1 VNRSA
6 VDTAELSTVD
16 PHVPVSVLLENYT
29 PGQLAELDRIAR
41 GRGAPVAPVRV
52 DGGLVIIGPVL
63 QGDPVVCLGCAE
75 DTRLAALGA
84 AVPRSDAA
92 MRLGG
97 IADGPL
103 RPVVDAVVRSVL
115 DAAGS
120 YRDHVVALRLDSACL
135 AVHRIRPRPGGCA
148 ECRPLPADTAACA
161 VIHGGDELASTGT
174 LRLPNERT
182 TLAGLRT
189 ALLDLRHGPV
199 TGVFRT
205 GHLPLATATAPIVGP
220 GRLRQSGF
228 GRTVTFADA
237 ERIAL
242 FEAVERL
249 AGMSPLR
256 CQTTVEASFAELG
269 GDRAVEPAAL
279 GLHEPDR
286 HADPAF
292 RLTAYDPAARTRWVY
307 GWSYTHRRARL
318 LPEHVVYWG
327 NNTAGNR
334 FLSETSN
341 GCGLGNSLA
350 EAVLYGL
357 FEVAERDAF
366 LMAWYASTPLR
377 KLRVDD
383 TDPVLG
389 HLVDRLESLGYQL
402 LFFDATNDLGIP
414 VALTMA
420 RYVGPDP
427 ATPACFF
434 AAGAHPDPHAA
445 MVSAAVEIAV
455 DVENAVVRAREKPDD
470 YRRDRLLAMLE
481 RPELVRTMEDHVA
494 LYGLS
499 EAAGEYAFL
508 LGDVPT
514 IDPAELAP
522 STGDEWRSATN
533 LKALLERYTSRL
545 AGLGLEL
552 IAVDTSEQAVASELG
567 LYSAKV
573 IVPGTLPM
581 TFGHAYRR
589 TRGLTR
595 LFDVPHRLGR
605 VGAPLDEAS
614 VSLRPHPFP

>member
-1 VNRSA
+1 MNPGA
-6 VDTAELSTVD
+6 VALAELATVD
-16 PHVPVSVLLENYT
+16 PDVPVSVPLDSYT

-41 GRGAPVAPVRV
+41 GRSAPVVPVRV
-52 DGGLVIIGPVL
+52 DGGLVVIGPVL
-63 QGDPVVCLGCAE
+63 QGEPVVCLGCAE
-75 DTRLAALGA
+75 DIRLAAFGA

-103 RPVVDAVVRSVL
+103 RPVVDAVVRHVL
-115 DAAGS
+115 ETAGG
-120 YRDHVVALRLDSACL
+120 YRDRVVALRLDSAGL
-135 AVHRIRPRPGGCA
+135 AVHRIRPRSGGCA
-148 ECRPLPADTAACA
+148 ECLPLPGDTAAGA
-161 VIHGGDELASTGT
+161 VVHSGVELASAGT

-182 TLAGLRT
+182 TLAGLSA

-205 GHLPLATATAPIVGP
+205 GHLPLATVTAPIVGP
-220 GRLRQSGF
+220 GRTRQSGY

-242 FEAVERL
+242 FEAAERL
-249 AGMSPLR
+249 AGMSPR
-256 CQTTVEASFAELG
+256 RRETTVEASFAELG
-269 GDRAVEPAAL
+269 GDLAVDPAAL
-279 GLHEPDR
+279 GLHEPDSY
-286 HADPAF
+286 ADPAF
-292 RLTAYDPAARTRWVY
+292 RLTAYHPAARTRWVY

-327 NNTAGNR
+327 NHNAGAR
-334 FLSETSN
+334 FLTETSN

-377 KLRVDD
+377 KLGVDD

-414 VALTMA
+414 VALAMA
-420 RYVGPDP
+420 RYMGADP

-434 AAGAHPDPHAA
+434 AAGAHPDPRAA
-445 MVSAAVEIAV
+445 MASAAAEIAV
-455 DVENAVVRAREKPDD
+455 DVENGLVRAREKPDD

-494 LYGLS
+494 LYGLP

-514 IDPAELAP
+514 VDPAELA
-522 STGDEWRSATN
+522 STGDERPETDLA
-533 LKALLERYTSRL
+533 ALLDRYTGRL

-552 IAVDTSEQAVASELG
+552 IAVDTSEQAVARELG

-573 IVPGTLPM
+573 VVPGTLPM
-581 TFGHAYRR
+581 TFGHGHRR

-595 LFDVPHRLGR
+595 LFDVPYRLGR
-605 VGAPLDEAS
+605 AGAPLGEAS